1 MYKRIYIA
9 IDCQWNLAKERTK
22 RLIILKI
29 KTQFDLPMVL
39 DFTFVLN
46 KVYFL
51 LILET
56 DIYTLFTAILLM

>member
-1 MYKRIYIA
+1 MT
-9 IDCQWNLAKERTK
+9 E
-22 RLIILKI
+22 
-29 KTQFDLPMVL
+29 FDLPTML

-56 DIYTLFTAILLM
+56 DVCIYIYIIYTPYSDITNVNESIEI

>member
-1 MYKRIYIA
+1 M
-9 IDCQWNLAKERTK
+9 
-22 RLIILKI
+22 
-29 KTQFDLPMVL
+29 ML

-56 DIYTLFTAILLM
+56 DACVYTLYSDITNYVNERNER